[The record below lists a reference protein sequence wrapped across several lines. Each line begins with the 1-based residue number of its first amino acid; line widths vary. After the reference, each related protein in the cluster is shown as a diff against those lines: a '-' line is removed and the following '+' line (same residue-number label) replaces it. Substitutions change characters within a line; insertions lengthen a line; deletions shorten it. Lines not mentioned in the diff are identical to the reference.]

1 MYQIW
6 HCHIQLRAV
15 ASRVCCLAVLSQSG
29 SLSLVSLFQD
39 FSCFPLI
46 EVVDTAPANYNFLG
60 TRGISVIDPVASE
73 SEEEKKD
80 SKQGSEEDTYPNSPS
95 GTPEVQSRKDAS
107 VKELE
112 RVFRRAM
119 WPSLTLTI
127 TVMVVCFQSILMLC
141 CAQYTCNAQI
151 VPLPMFFSHYVFSH
165 TFFRFWIACS
175 IVRVFMLSF
184 FTVH

>member
-127 TVMVVCFQSILMLC
+127 TVMVVC
-141 CAQYTCNAQI
+141 
-151 VPLPMFFSHYVFSH
+151 VFSQSLCYVVLNIH
-165 TFFRFWIACS
+165 ATHRSYLYRCS
-175 IVRVFMLSF
+175 SRTTCFLTRSSVFG
-184 FTVH
+184 